1 MPNGFIELNSTAI
14 FSIRWKGYDEIIRLA
29 LSELAGLKPKA
40 TTLNLIN
47 RLQSHIPSQGFHE
60 RHEMGWGFIDSRM
73 HTTICR
79 KLELYALC
87 DDEQQ
92 LFWAAV
98 EKGYSKLLSSCD
110 EYSHLEPGYIK
121 ELLELKSRSLSN

>member
-1 MPNGFIELNSTAI
+1 MSNGFIELNSTAV

-40 TTLNLIN
+40 EPLIN
-47 RLQSHIPSQGFHE
+47 RLESHIPSNGFNE

-92 LFWAAV
+92 LFWTAV
-98 EKGYSKLLSSCD
+98 EKGYSKLLQSCK

-121 ELLELKSRSLSN
+121 ELLELKSKSLSN